1 MCQLK
6 WNTQQQITHQL
17 LLTET
22 NVTCT
27 HRQSHTPTLA
37 FYSDDN
43 TNQIILLVKL
53 QIHVFFVPLAHT
65 HIRNAL
71 LLSKNIRTQKK
82 CTIHTHTYTFSLK
95 CIVANCCFY
104 RRTAIRLREKI
115 ADERKTTKQRA
126 KKKVLFEIYL
136 KFNPTT
142 NLNLLPVDVLGPG
155 PEPTS
160 KLTFAQ
166 IAAGWAHCHN
176 STMRW

>member
-71 LLSKNIRTQKK
+71 LLSKNIRAQKK

-104 RRTAIRLREKI
+104 HRTAIRLREKI

-126 KKKVLFEIYL
+126 KKSFIRNLFEIQSHHQP
-136 KFNPTT
+136 KPPSRGRARSRSRTDFKAHIRT
-142 NLNLLPVDVLGPG
+142 NCCWLGALP
-155 PEPTS
+155 
-160 KLTFAQ
+160 
-166 IAAGWAHCHN
+166 
-176 STMRW
+176 